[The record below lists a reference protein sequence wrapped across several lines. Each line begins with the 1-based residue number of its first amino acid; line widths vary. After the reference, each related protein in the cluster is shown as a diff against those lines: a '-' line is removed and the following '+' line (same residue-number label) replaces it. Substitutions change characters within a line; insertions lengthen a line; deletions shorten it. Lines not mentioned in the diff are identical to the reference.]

1 MAGIANG
8 GTMVD
13 HVLTNA
19 RVHAPEVGSGPG
31 PTAVAIRRDRIV
43 AVGSDDDIRGVARP
57 GTRVEDLRGAT
68 VIPGLID
75 AHNHLLAT
83 GQVLGQVSLYGCRDI
98 AAILARVAEAV
109 GRAAPGEWV
118 LGRGWDESLLADGR
132 HPTRHDLDRVA
143 PDHPVVLHRVWNKLV
158 ANSAALRLAG
168 ITAATPDPP
177 RDVPYAGWMER
188 DAAGEPTGLFH
199 DRAKAMVTG
208 AIPAPTTAEMVAAIG
223 RACRAYHAVG
233 LTTVVDPGLTPDEVR
248 AYDRAARES
257 TLTIRADLLLAAWG
271 FVPAE
276 DEAGLRDRIGA
287 VGFGTGFGD
296 ARLRLGGAKLMPDGG
311 IGDRTA
317 KLHPDEHYRDE
328 PDNHGTWVIPPETI
342 PEIVRW
348 LHDHDLAIDSHT
360 CGGLAQETI
369 VRAYAA
375 VMRDAPKPHLRHRV
389 HHAYFPTLD
398 TLGLMAEHGIAAL
411 VSAPFIRNL
420 GESFVASLGEDRAG
434 AVMPA
439 RAYLDAGITLA
450 GTSDSP
456 VDDFNPFVG
465 CQALTTRQ
473 TITGRQFDPGQALT
487 TAEALDA
494 YTTGAARAIGRE
506 DDLGRIAPDYLADLV
521 VLEPGSLDREPDELG
536 SIAPLATMV
545 GGEWVFDRR

>member
-1 MAGIANG
+1 
-8 GTMVD
+8 MVD
-13 HVLTNA
+13 RILVNG
-19 RVHAPEVGSGPG
+19 RVHSPEATVPIAS
-31 PTAVAIRRDRIV
+31 AVAIRGDRIV
-43 AVGSDDDIRGVARP
+43 AVGSDRAIGELAASS
-57 GTRVEDLRGAT
+57 TRVEDLRGAT
-68 VIPGLID
+68 LIPGLID

-98 AAILARVAEAV
+98 ATIVDRVAEAI
-109 GRAAPGEWV
+109 GQAAPGEWV

-188 DAAGEPTGLFH
+188 DPAGEPTGLFH
-199 DRAKAMVTG
+199 DRAKAMVTD
-208 AIPAPTTAEMVAAIG
+208 AIPAPTMAEMTTAIG

-248 AYDRAARES
+248 AYDRAAREGA
-257 TLTIRADLLLAAWG
+257 LTIRADLLLAAWG

-287 VGFGTGFGD
+287 VGFGSGFGD
-296 ARLRLGGAKLMPDGG
+296 VRLRLGGAKLMPDGG

-328 PDNHGTWVIPPETI
+328 PDNHGTWVFPPETI
-342 PEIVRW
+342 PGIVRW

-369 VRAYAA
+369 VRAYAEA
-375 VMRDAPKPHLRHRV
+375 MREAPKPHLRHRV
-389 HHAYFPTLD
+389 HHAYFPSRDTLD
-398 TLGLMAEHGIAAL
+398 LMSGHGIAAL

-420 GESFVASLGEDRAG
+420 GESFVASLGEERA
-434 AVMPA
+434 ADVMPT

-456 VDDFNPFVG
+456 VDDFNPFTG
-465 CQALTTRQ
+465 WQALTTRQ
-473 TITGRQFDPGQALT
+473 TVTGRQFDPAQVLT

-506 DDLGRIAPDYLADLV
+506 HDLGRIASGYLADLV
-521 VLEPGSLDREPDELG
+521 VLEPGSLDRGTAELG

-545 GGEWVFDRR
+545 GGAWVFDRR

>member
-1 MAGIANG
+1 
-8 GTMVD
+8 MVD
-13 HVLTNA
+13 RILVNG
-19 RVHAPEVGSGPG
+19 RVHSPEATVPIAS
-31 PTAVAIRRDRIV
+31 AVAIRGDRIV
-43 AVGSDDDIRGVARP
+43 AVGSDRAIGELAAP
-57 GTRVEDLRGAT
+57 STRVEDLRGAT
-68 VIPGLID
+68 LIPGLID

-98 AAILARVAEAV
+98 ATIVDRVAEAI
-109 GRAAPGEWV
+109 GQAAPGEWV

-188 DAAGEPTGLFH
+188 DPGGEPTGLFH
-199 DRAKAMVTG
+199 DRAKAMVTD
-208 AIPAPTTAEMVAAIG
+208 AIPAPTMAEMTTAIG

-248 AYDRAARES
+248 AYDRAAREGA
-257 TLTIRADLLLAAWG
+257 LTIRADLLLAAWG

-287 VGFGTGFGD
+287 VGFGSGFGD
-296 ARLRLGGAKLMPDGG
+296 VRLRLGGAKLMPDGG

-328 PDNHGTWVIPPETI
+328 PDNHGTWVFPPETI
-342 PEIVRW
+342 PGIVRW

-369 VRAYAA
+369 VRAYAEA
-375 VMRDAPKPHLRHRV
+375 MREAPKPHLRHRV
-389 HHAYFPTLD
+389 HHAYFPSRDTLD
-398 TLGLMAEHGIAAL
+398 LMSGHGIAAL

-420 GESFVASLGEDRAG
+420 GESFVASLGEERA
-434 AVMPA
+434 ADVMPT

-456 VDDFNPFVG
+456 VDDFNPFTG
-465 CQALTTRQ
+465 WQALTTRQ
-473 TITGRQFDPGQALT
+473 TVTGRQFDPAQVLT
-487 TAEALDA
+487 TDEALDA

-506 DDLGRIAPDYLADLV
+506 HDLGRIASGYLADLV
-521 VLEPGSLDREPDELG
+521 VLEPGSLDRGTAELG

-545 GGEWVFDRR
+545 GGAWVFDRR

>member
-19 RVHAPEVGSGPG
+19 TVHAPEVGSGPG
-31 PTAVAIRRDRIV
+31 PTAVAIRRERIV
-43 AVGSDDDIRGVARP
+43 AVGSDDDIRGLARP

-118 LGRGWDESLLADGR
+118 LGRGWDESMLADGR

-199 DRAKAMVTG
+199 
-208 AIPAPTTAEMVAAIG
+208 
-223 RACRAYHAVG
+223 
-233 LTTVVDPGLTPDEVR
+233 
-248 AYDRAARES
+248 DRAARES

-328 PDNHGTWVIPPETI
+328 PDNHGTWAIPPETI
-342 PEIVRW
+342 PEVVRW
-348 LHDHDLAIDSHT
+348 LHDHD
-360 CGGLAQETI
+360 
-369 VRAYAA
+369 
-375 VMRDAPKPHLRHRV
+375 
-389 HHAYFPTLD
+389 
-398 TLGLMAEHGIAAL
+398 
-411 VSAPFIRNL
+411 
-420 GESFVASLGEDRAG
+420 
-434 AVMPA
+434 
-439 RAYLDAGITLA
+439 
-450 GTSDSP
+450 
-456 VDDFNPFVG
+456 
-465 CQALTTRQ
+465 
-473 TITGRQFDPGQALT
+473 
-487 TAEALDA
+487 
-494 YTTGAARAIGRE
+494 
-506 DDLGRIAPDYLADLV
+506 
-521 VLEPGSLDREPDELG
+521 
-536 SIAPLATMV
+536 
-545 GGEWVFDRR
+545 